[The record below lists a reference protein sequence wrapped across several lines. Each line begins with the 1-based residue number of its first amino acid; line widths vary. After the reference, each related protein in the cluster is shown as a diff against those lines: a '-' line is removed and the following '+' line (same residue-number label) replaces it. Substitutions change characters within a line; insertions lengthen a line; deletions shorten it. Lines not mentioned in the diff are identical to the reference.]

1 MNPKSYERQK
11 QDCWSRYYRSVS
23 RAMMKEIDDNPPAF
37 IEKAFD
43 YAFNCG
49 YRLCEQ
55 EAMTAKA
62 ATQATPSTPATP
74 NLSRAPTCPA
84 PKYHKGQ
91 KVRYNGYV
99 YEIEGLVGKNRYAL
113 KGLNFD
119 LDEDMIEPYTEPT
132 EEASP
137 IVHSSDMPTPTQLAN
152 GDLQVRL
159 QVAAMSLQGMLANP
173 EYYNE
178 YERYFESVPVAGS
191 YKPKEKYYA
200 ELALSYADAL
210 LAESQKGGAK

>member
-1 MNPKSYERQK
+1 
-11 QDCWSRYYRSVS
+11 
-23 RAMMKEIDDNPPAF
+23 MKEIYDNPPAF
-37 IEKAFD
+37 IEKVFD

-74 NLSRAPTCPA
+74 NLSESPTYSA

-99 YEIEGLVGKNRYAL
+99 YEIEGLAGKNRYAL

-119 LDEDMIEPYTEPT
+119 LDEDLIEPYTEPT
-132 EEASP
+132 EEASQNVTRSG
-137 IVHSSDMPTPTQLAN
+137 ILTRLAN

-159 QVAAMSLQGMLANP
+159 QVAAMSLQGILANP
-173 EYYNE
+173 EYYNK
-178 YERYFESVPVAGS
+178 YEKYFESVPIAGS
-191 YKPKEKYYA
+191 YTPKEKYYA

-210 LAESQKGGAK
+210 LAESQKGGAKWYAGRRHSPAAALFPWFQPQATYR